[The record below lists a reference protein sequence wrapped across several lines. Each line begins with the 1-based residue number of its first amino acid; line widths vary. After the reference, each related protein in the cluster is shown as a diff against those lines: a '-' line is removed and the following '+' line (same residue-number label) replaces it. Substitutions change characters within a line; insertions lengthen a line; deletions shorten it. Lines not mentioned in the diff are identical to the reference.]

1 MQNNLLK
8 RAFNSLRQQ
17 PFVSAISLIGSA
29 LAIFLIMI
37 VVMIEQL
44 PFTDIRPELN
54 KDRFLTQSYTSIK
67 NKNWDGTSN
76 GQVGFNTVRETFY
89 KMTTPEE
96 VTAFTGGWDVVP
108 MAQPKGTPIS
118 VRSSGTDDRFFR
130 VFNFEFIDG
139 APFTKEQFESS
150 VPVAVISESIAKQVF
165 GSTAV
170 TGREFE
176 LAHVPYRVAGV
187 VRDVPSISR
196 YTYSDVWVPLT
207 TTNAATDTWN
217 DYMGGLSAV
226 ILAKSK
232 DDFPVIRE
240 EYDRIF
246 AEFNEQI
253 SETGWEI
260 ITLGR
265 PYDIE
270 EEIAAPWANMA
281 PRVKEERRRR
291 LVTFA
296 ILLLVPAV
304 NLSSMTHSRLS
315 RRAKEIGVRRAFG
328 ATRTEIMGDLFME
341 NLVITIFA
349 GLIGWVLSV
358 VFALLFRNYIFSATW
373 GASGV
378 VGLDVTDLIRWS
390 TFGWAMLFCFLL
402 NLLSAGLPAWQA
414 SRTNIVNAISGKN

>member
-17 PFVSAISLIGSA
+17 PFVSIISLIGSA
-29 LAIFLIMI
+29 LAIFLIMV

-54 KDRFLTQSYTSIK
+54 KDRWLTQSYTSIR
-67 NKNWDGTSN
+67 NREWDGTSN
-76 GQVGFNTVRETFY
+76 GQIGFNTVRETFY

-96 VTAFTGGWDVVP
+96 VTAFTGFWDVVP
-108 MAQPKGTPIS
+108 MAQPKGTPVS
-118 VRSSGTDDRFFR
+118 VRSMGADDRFFR
-130 VFNFEFIDG
+130 VFDFEFIDG
-139 APFTKEQFESS
+139 EPFTREQFEAGI
-150 VPVAVISESIAKQVF
+150 PVGVISESTARKVF
-165 GSTAV
+165 GSTQV

-176 LAHVPYRVAGV
+176 LEHVPYRVAGV
-187 VRDVPSISR
+187 VRDVPSTSR
-196 YTYSDVWVPLT
+196 YTYADIWVPLT
-207 TTNAATDTWN
+207 ATNAATDTWN
-217 DYMGGLSAV
+217 MYMGGLSAV

-232 DDFPVIRE
+232 EDFPAIRE
-240 EYDRIF
+240 EYDQLF
-246 AEFNEQI
+246 GAFNEQI

-260 ITLGR
+260 VTLGR

-270 EEIAAPWANMA
+270 QEVAAPWANMA
-281 PRVKEERRRR
+281 PMVKEERRRR
-291 LVTFA
+291 LVTYA

-315 RRAKEIGVRRAFG
+315 RRAKEIGIRRAFG

-349 GLIGWVLSV
+349 GLVGWVLSLL
-358 VFALLFRNYIFSATW
+358 FALMFRDYVFSATW

-378 VGLDVTDLIRWS
+378 SGLNVTDLISWS

-414 SRTNIVNAISGKN
+414 SRTNIVNAISGKK